1 MIYDKEWYDSLI
13 KPKFQPPDWIFKLVW
28 TVLYITMLVAFIL
41 VLIAPFRL
49 ISSILAYLFFFA
61 QIGVNLQWAPA
72 FFKEHNLRKAFG
84 LSALLAIL
92 VLFTM
97 LVFFHVSALA
107 GILFLPYFIWCSYA
121 CLLSFEIL
129 ELNEW

>member
-13 KPKFQPPDWIFKLVW
+13 KPKFQPPDWVFKLVW
-28 TVLYITMLVAFIL
+28 TVLYILMIVAFIL
-41 VLIAPFRL
+41 VLVAPFRL
-49 ISSILAYLFFFA
+49 ISSILACLFFLA
-61 QIGVNLQWAPA
+61 QLGVNLQWAPA
-72 FFKEHNLRKAFG
+72 FFKEHNLRKSFG
-84 LSALLAIL
+84 LSALLVLL

-97 LVFFHVSALA
+97 LVFFHISILA
-107 GILFLPYFIWCSYA
+107 GILFLPYLIWCSYA

>member
-1 MIYDKEWYDSLI
+1 MIYDKEWYDSLM
-13 KPKFQPPDWIFKLVW
+13 KPKFQPPDWVFKLVW
-28 TVLYITMLVAFIL
+28 TVLYIMMLVAFIL
-41 VLIAPFRL
+41 VLISPFRL

-84 LSALLAIL
+84 LSALLTVL

-97 LVFFHVSALA
+97 LVFFHISILA
-107 GILFLPYFIWCSYA
+107 GILFLPYFIWCAYA